1 MMGNC
6 YHKNN
11 RDGKQDAQGQE
22 ETLYANVAVGE
33 TPVNEDVLYSTID
46 HVDPANSRKTVEMR
60 DNCDYAVVSLPSVK
74 KRNSSNEDCNE
85 DYVLMG

>member
-6 YHKNN
+6 CHKSN
-11 RDGKQDAQGQE
+11 RDGKQDTQGQD

-33 TPVNEDVLYSTID
+33 TPVNEDVLYATID
-46 HVDPANSRKTVEMR
+46 HGDPANSRKTVVMS

-74 KRNSSNEDCNE
+74 KRNNSNEECND
-85 DYVLMG
+85 DYVQMD